1 MTDTHIPGACP
12 KMIADALFAFSSIDQ
27 KIMFEITVL
36 KRTINKYLICY
47 EKKVDLKLKIGVEII
62 KGYLSV
68 K

>member
-12 KMIADALFAFSSIDQ
+12 KMIADALFAFFSIDQ
-27 KIMFEITVL
+27 KIMFEIIVL

-47 EKKVDLKLKIGVEII
+47 EEKVDLKLKIGVEII